1 MEHFIQ
7 LYKLLRRLC
16 KRSFVQVDKIPCA
29 RFAFLLRPSRHH
41 TAAHRIVAADQFHRS
56 KKKASYRTAA
66 ADRDSRPELHA
77 LQAFD
82 NFCFPDFRKTA
93 VDDLVAVG
101 VRADRRCRTVYEWIE
116 AVLQHEV
123 LVKARLNLCMG
134 NSSVIHKFPDIRM
147 TRRIEKVMAGKA

>member
-1 MEHFIQ
+1 MVKARGKRSVSMEHFIQ

-41 TAAHRIVAADQFHRS
+41 TAAHRIIAADQFHRS

-77 LQAFD
+77 RPASPICPHTD
-82 NFCFPDFRKTA
+82 GNKVIHRCFPEIGETEIVECLKGRRERQRGRGSVYRTKCGVIWCRK
-93 VDDLVAVG
+93 
-101 VRADRRCRTVYEWIE
+101 
-116 AVLQHEV
+116 
-123 LVKARLNLCMG
+123 
-134 NSSVIHKFPDIRM
+134 
-147 TRRIEKVMAGKA
+147 EKQEDEKNEQSL